1 MMNLFIWLGIVNF
14 LAFFISKSKYTKP
27 FRKKLGSLSDT
38 NINKLKP
45 TYIVL
50 YQLVKCSFCLA
61 FWGGIFILSWT
72 AEPVK
77 TLFGIDFFLNFVL
90 DGIFSFLLNIIILII
105 YGLIKKIY
113 KFIKNKK
120 NG

>member
-27 FRKKLGSLSDT
+27 FRRKLGSLSDT

-61 FWGGIFILSWT
+61 FWIGMVLGYQGQQLYIHPFQHHKFHIRVWLQFHRN
-72 AEPVK
+72 
-77 TLFGIDFFLNFVL
+77 FG
-90 DGIFSFLLNIIILII
+90 
-105 YGLIKKIY
+105 K
-113 KFIKNKK
+113 
-120 NG
+120 